1 MDRWCDTLHYVCS
14 LTGLGNYL
22 YIEASPETQGQK
34 ARLFSPSVDPDTGP
48 LCLMFSYQLED
59 QATLRVLLQN
69 KHQEETL
76 LWSLRGDQEPIWK
89 EGRTIIPRSPNEFQ
103 VSGLDIINSR
113 RYFKLWCL
121 VNSGKSFQKGCQ
133 VSMLIL
139 KITDLE
145 RQCYTFLSFSKVFFN
160 FVINKVTYVE
170 ITKKMCFW
178 SWENKII
185 IIIVFKILD

>member
-1 MDRWCDTLHYVCS
+1 MDRWCDTLYYVWS

-48 LCLMFSYQLED
+48 LCLIFSYQLED

-103 VSGLDIINSR
+103 VGRLDIQIQSKNSQIHL
-113 RYFKLWCL
+113 KLQCL
-121 VNSGKSFQKGCQ
+121 VNSVDKSFQKGCTIRA
-133 VSMLIL
+133 V
-139 KITDLE
+139 KHG
-145 RQCYTFLSFSKVFFN
+145 N
-160 FVINKVTYVE
+160 FGDH
-170 ITKKMCFW
+170 W
-178 SWENKII
+178 SWKALLHISVI
-185 IIIVFKILD
+185 F